1 MERIHKKIRGC
12 RVEANKIEKMFVYIN
27 TSCNLKCSY
36 CFYSLNANKKVL
48 SIEAF
53 KKSLKTFLKLSEN
66 PQIII
71 IGGEPLLEK
80 KRIMQIMK
88 YAKEKAR
95 VSLFTNATLI
105 DKEISEFI
113 KENNI
118 KIIVSIDGDIKTND
132 RNRRFK
138 TERESVY
145 KRVLYLL
152 EKYKITDRALL
163 NMVVTPQTINYL
175 SSNIMH
181 LKTKGF
187 KSIGISFDYST
198 NWNKKSI
205 EILKKEIR
213 KTFMEYAKMLKRKDA
228 YRFINM
234 YEIFDKIQN
243 KKIPQC
249 PNLILF
255 PDGKFYL
262 CDKIIS
268 MDSKE
273 REKFMIKTDINKER
287 KKFFDSMKKK
297 GVVSSQAFCSIGIY
311 LYLKYVK
318 KLNSN
323 ILKKEFFKKIKLQKE
338 IEKLF
343 TKYFRSFIKIRYFR
357 EIHQI

>member
-1 MERIHKKIRGC
+1 MERIYKQIRRCGAK
-12 RVEANKIEKMFVYIN
+12 ANKIEKLFVYMN

-36 CFYSLNANKKVL
+36 CFYSNANGKVL
-48 SIEAF
+48 STNAF
-53 KKSLKTFLKLSEN
+53 KKSLKTFLKLSED

-80 KRIMQIMK
+80 KRVMEIIK

-113 KENNI
+113 KENDI

-132 RNRRFK
+132 INRRFK
-138 TERESVY
+138 TDKSSVY

-152 EKYKITDRALL
+152 EKYKLIDRASV

-175 SSNIMH
+175 ASNITH
-181 LKTKGF
+181 LKRKGF
-187 KSIGISFDYST
+187 NSIGISFDYSSS
-198 NWNKKSI
+198 WDKKTI
-205 EILKKEIR
+205 ERLKKEIVKVFR
-213 KTFMEYAKMLKRKDA
+213 KYAEMIKQKDA
-228 YRFINM
+228 YRFTNM
-234 YEIFDKIQN
+234 YEIFNKIQD
-243 KKIPQC
+243 KETPQC
-249 PNLILF
+249 SNLMLF

-262 CDKIIS
+262 CDKIVS

-297 GVVSSQAFCSIGIY
+297 GVVSSQAFCPIGIY
-311 LYLKYVK
+311 LYLKYIK
-318 KLNSN
+318 KLNPKT
-323 ILKKEFFKKIKLQKE
+323 LKKEFLKKIKLQKE
-338 IEKLF
+338 VEKLL
-343 TKYFRSFIKIRYFR
+343 TRYFKSFIKIRYFK
-357 EIHQI
+357 ELHQI